1 MYYYTYQLFNITI
14 TSNLQ
19 YYQLCLHMCIIHF
32 KNNKQVIFSSNIIG
46 IRDFHEDFIIC
57 SYGQGKMS
65 VSKIYTLKVTVK
77 LKTI

>member
-1 MYYYTYQLFNITI
+1 
-14 TSNLQ
+14 
-19 YYQLCLHMCIIHF
+19 MCIIHF